1 MAKMDNKT
9 DKTRHGTSFSTLSL
23 PYTTEK
29 DANRIRNYVK
39 SNKMPIRLVFTPGKT
54 LKKIFCKSRP
64 YDTSTSVLGNPERCT
79 ICPIIAN
86 GTCDKRGAVYE
97 LVCRLCTTGDMK
109 YQGEADRP
117 VHFRIQEHL
126 RAASNPLSYPNNAMG
141 QHYSKYHHN
150 FKPSLEV
157 SILDIQQHTTKRKLS
172 EAIHIHKNKPN
183 LNDKSELEN
192 IVKYIT

>member
-1 MAKMDNKT
+1 MVHPSPRYRYHT
-9 DKTRHGTSFSTLSL
+9 H
-23 PYTTEK
+23 TTEK
-29 DANRIRNYVK
+29 DANSIRNYVK

-64 YDTSTSVLGNPERCT
+64 YDTSTCVLGNPERCT
-79 ICPIIAN
+79 ICPFIVN
-86 GTCDKRGAVYE
+86 GTCNKRGAVYE
-97 LVCRLCTTGDMK
+97 LVCRYCTTGDMK
-109 YQGEADRP
+109 YPGEADRP

-141 QHYSKYHHN
+141 QHYSKYHN
-150 FKPSLEV
+150 NCKPCLEV

-183 LNDKSELEN
+183 QN
-192 IVKYIT
+192 

>member
-1 MAKMDNKT
+1 
-9 DKTRHGTSFSTLSL
+9 
-23 PYTTEK
+23 
-29 DANRIRNYVK
+29 
-39 SNKMPIRLVFTPGKT
+39 
-54 LKKIFCKSRP
+54 
-64 YDTSTSVLGNPERCT
+64 
-79 ICPIIAN
+79 
-86 GTCDKRGAVYE
+86 
-97 LVCRLCTTGDMK
+97 MK

-117 VHFRIQEHL
+117 VHLRIQEHL

-141 QHYSKYHHN
+141 HYSKYHHN
-150 FKPSLEV
+150 CKLSLEV

>member
-1 MAKMDNKT
+1 M
-9 DKTRHGTSFSTLSL
+9 
-23 PYTTEK
+23 
-29 DANRIRNYVK
+29 
-39 SNKMPIRLVFTPGKT
+39 
-54 LKKIFCKSRP
+54 
-64 YDTSTSVLGNPERCT
+64 LGNPERCT
-79 ICPIIAN
+79 ICPIIVN
-86 GTCDKRGAVYE
+86 GTCNKRGAVYE

-126 RAASNPLSYPNNAMG
+126 RVASNPLSYPNNAIG
-141 QHYSKYHHN
+141 QYYSKYHHN
-150 FKPSLEV
+150 CKLSLEV
-157 SILDIQQHTTKRKLS
+157 SILDILQHTTKRKLS